1 MKVKERRVKEVDIYK
16 LSDERE
22 MRAKRTTKQYKDMKS
37 FTDWAKLMIEKPGF
51 YRD

>member
-22 MRAKRTTKQYKDMKS
+22 RKAKRTTKQHKDMKN
-37 FTDWAKLMIEKPGF
+37 FNDWVRLMTEKPGF